1 MSTLS
6 DAADV
11 ADWGVR
17 SMGEEHVAAMAVA
30 AWIGALAAWPVPAM
44 LAAAIVVAA
53 LVARRPL
60 LLVVA
65 VGLLATGLGNR
76 ADAAYRPLEPGRLAS
91 APAVL
96 LDDPRP
102 FAAGWTATLRL
113 DDGSRVQTR
122 GWGGPGFRLSTLGGG
137 DHVVIDGRLGPIEG
151 SAWARSR
158 HLVGRVQLDS
168 ISSIDGP
175 AGLRSVVEVVRDRI
189 VAGSGPV
196 PESMR
201 PLYLG
206 LVVGEDRFQPP
217 DQRARFGAAGLSH
230 LLAVSGQNVA
240 FVLAVLRP
248 VVDRV
253 GRRSRFVVTVAVL
266 AGFAV
271 ATRLEPSVMRATVV
285 AGLAAWSA
293 LGGHRQSGIRLLG
306 LAVTAL
312 VLVDPFLVH
321 SIGFQLSVAASCG
334 ILLLGPVI
342 VHRVPLPEPLAGAT
356 AVTVSAQIAV
366 VPIIGRIFGPVSVVS
381 VPANLFGGWAA
392 GVVMMWGLTV
402 GVVAGAFGGWFGA
415 ALQAPSVAAMWWLD
429 EVAAFAARVPAPAF
443 TGSSMIA
450 VAALVGAARL
460 LSGRAGIAVGFAER
474 SFRRTFLAVVLSA
487 ALVATLAAIPEPP
500 RAATVLDGGGWFLPA
515 DDGAPSVLVIGADA
529 NDSLLEAIV
538 AARITAIDVVVV
550 ESGGGGAAVAARAT
564 ARLVQTGVILAPP
577 LHRIVGGKRVTSEMS
592 FVAGE
597 TTLTILPERR
607 RLSVSG
613 DPFGPP

>member
-1 MSTLS
+1 MITLGET
-6 DAADV
+6 AD
-11 ADWGVR
+11 GVGR
-17 SMGEEHVAAMAVA
+17 GEGSMGEEHVAAMAAA
-30 AWIGALAAWPVPAM
+30 AWIGALAAWPFPA
-44 LAAAIVVAA
+44 LLPAGVGVAA

-65 VGLLATGLGNR
+65 VGLLAAALGNR
-76 ADAAYRPLEPGRLAS
+76 AEAAYQPLEPRQLVG

-102 FAAGWTATLRL
+102 FAAGWAATLRL
-113 DDGSRVQTR
+113 EDGSRVQTR
-122 GWGGPGFRLSTLGGG
+122 AWGGPGFGLSTLGGG
-137 DHVVIDGRLGPIEG
+137 DHVTIDGRLAPIEE
-151 SAWARSR
+151 SSWARSR

-168 ISSIDGP
+168 ISPIDRP
-175 AGLRSVVEVVRDRI
+175 PGLRSVVEGVRDRI
-189 VAGSGPV
+189 VAGAGPL

-240 FVLAVLRP
+240 FVLALLRP
-248 VVDRV
+248 VVFRF

-293 LGGHRQSGIRLLG
+293 LGGHRQSGLRLLG

-312 VLVDPFLVH
+312 ILIDPFLVH

-342 VHRVPLPEPLAGAT
+342 AKRVPLPEPIAGAT

-366 VPIIGRIFGPVSVVS
+366 VPIIGRIFGPVSIVS
-381 VPANLFGGWAA
+381 VPANLLGGWAA

-402 GVVAGAFGGWFGA
+402 GVVAGAVGGWFGA
-415 ALQAPSVAAMWWLD
+415 LLQGPSAAAMWWLD

-443 TGSSMIA
+443 TGSSMLA

-460 LSGRAGIAVGFAER
+460 LSGRADAAVGLAER
-474 SFRRTFLAVVLSA
+474 SFRRAFLTAVLA
-487 ALVATLAAIPEPP
+487 AVLVATLAAIPEPP
-500 RAATVLDGGGWFLPA
+500 RAASVLDGGGWFLPSE
-515 DDGAPSVLVIGADA
+515 DGAPSFLLIRGNA
-529 NDSLLEAIV
+529 NDALLDAIV

-550 ESGGGGAAVAARAT
+550 ESGGGGAASVARAT
-564 ARLVQTGVILAPP
+564 ARLVPTGVILAPP
-577 LHRIVGGKRVTSEMS
+577 LHRIVGGTRVTREMS
-592 FVAGE
+592 LVVGE
-597 TTLTILPERR
+597 TTLTIRPERR
-607 RLSVSG
+607 RLTVSG
-613 DPFGPP
+613 DPIGPP